1 MKTAKIKVIDVVNN
15 REYME
20 KLDLYL
26 KIDRARKQLMDV
38 LLDYCRLAERDDKNP
53 MDRLYPLYDVL
64 FLNDHVNGTYPLNTE
79 EYVWDIHV
87 DLVKEFTKSYI
98 DPLIEKLITL
108 VERFKIAIENSDED
122 TIKDITSIQ
131 SSLSGSDLIDRI
143 RIYHN
148 LIFICNSYNVYKS
161 YDGVHNV
168 QTIYVGVSLIRYILD
183 QIVLKLCNNIEYK
196 NDICKELYKYADAY
210 NDLLFNLLY
219 KLEVDFYVGD
229 DEEE

>member
-1 MKTAKIKVIDVVNN
+1 
-15 REYME
+15 
-20 KLDLYL
+20 
-26 KIDRARKQLMDV
+26 
-38 LLDYCRLAERDDKNP
+38 
-53 MDRLYPLYDVL
+53 
-64 FLNDHVNGTYPLNTE
+64 
-79 EYVWDIHV
+79 
-87 DLVKEFTKSYI
+87 
-98 DPLIEKLITL
+98 EKLITP

-143 RIYHN
+143 YHN

-161 YDGVHNV
+161 YDVVHNV
-168 QTIYVGVSLIRYILD
+168 QTIYVGVSLIGYILD

-196 NDICKELYKYADAY
+196 NDIGKELYKYAGAY

>member
-1 MKTAKIKVIDVVNN
+1 MKTAKIKVINVVNN
-15 REYME
+15 RDYIK
-20 KLDLYL
+20 KLGVYL
-26 KIDRARKQLMDV
+26 KIDCARKQLMDV
-38 LLDYCRLAERDDKNP
+38 LLDYCRLAECDDKNP

-64 FLNDHVNGTYPLNTE
+64 FLNDHVNGTYPLNKMD
-79 EYVWDIHV
+79 YVWDINI
-87 DLVKEFTKSYI
+87 DLVREFTKSYI
-98 DPLIEKLITL
+98 DPLIEKLITP

-143 RIYHN
+143 YHN

-168 QTIYVGVSLIRYILD
+168 QTIYVGVSLIGYILD

-196 NDICKELYKYADAY
+196 NDIGKELYKYAGAY

>member
-1 MKTAKIKVIDVVNN
+1 MKTTKIKVINVVNN
-15 REYME
+15 RDYIK
-20 KLDLYL
+20 KLGVYL
-26 KIDRARKQLMDV
+26 KIDCARKQLMDV
-38 LLDYCRLAERDDKNP
+38 LLDYCRLAECDDKNP

-64 FLNDHVNGTYPLNTE
+64 FLNDHVNGTYPLNKMD
-79 EYVWDIHV
+79 YVWDINI
-87 DLVKEFTKSYI
+87 DLVREFTKSYI
-98 DPLIEKLITL
+98 DPLIEKLITP

-143 RIYHN
+143 YHN

-168 QTIYVGVSLIRYILD
+168 QTIYVGVSLIGYILD

-196 NDICKELYKYADAY
+196 NDIGKELYKYAGAY